1 MARPRIVK
9 YPPKKG
15 KLKRSEIKRAVREVV
30 YGKNGG
36 SKSWEKHD
44 VTTIK
49 VGRDAKTGRFISCQ
63 EAERRKH
70 TAVVETITRPNKRGQ
85 QPL

>member
-30 YGKNGG
+30 FGKNGG
-36 SKSWEKHD
+36 GKSSANHD

-49 VGRDAKTGRFISCQ
+49 VGRDAATGRFISCQ
-63 EAERRKH
+63 EAERRKD
-70 TAVVETITRPNKRGQ
+70 TAVVETITRPNKRG
-85 QPL
+85 

>member
-15 KLKRSEIKRAVREVV
+15 KLKRSEMKRAVREVV
-30 YGKNGG
+30 FGKHGG
-36 SKSWEKHD
+36 GEAERKHGE
-44 VTTIK
+44 TTIK

-63 EAERRKH
+63 EAERRKD
-70 TAVVETITRPNKRGQ
+70 TAVVVTIKRSNKRR
-85 QPL
+85 